1 MKRGSEATSMSPW
14 EPALTSPEPCGSSP
28 VTHFSQSA
36 HYCHHHQAWSC
47 SWSVYREHDEEHM
60 DRLDG
65 ALMSFGPFDAPED
78 VRAWL
83 SQYLLRLEEHL
94 PQ

>member
-1 MKRGSEATSMSPW
+1 
-14 EPALTSPEPCGSSP
+14 
-28 VTHFSQSA
+28 
-36 HYCHHHQAWSC
+36 
-47 SWSVYREHDEEHM
+47 M